1 VAATGLLIA
10 IGIAALVGIAPVVG
24 ARLEARRRRV
34 PLRRAIARMETT
46 PIAALHEGKRAKIR
60 GVVSAREPLLKSPIS
75 ERPCVGYRIGIDDAS
90 HAPDLSWDPLVSRED
105 WPSFL
110 VADETGT
117 VAVQGP
123 PFEMLVEPSDRSE
136 DLPQTALALLAQH
149 DVRMRDLW
157 SYRKF
162 WFEETLLEV
171 GDRVVVVGRPS
182 LTIDPAGRG
191 SYREPPQLFVMR
203 GTTDEPI
210 VVLDDDD
217 EPVR

>member
-1 VAATGLLIA
+1 VAAAGLLIA
-10 IGIAALVGIAPVVG
+10 IGLAALLGIGPVLG
-24 ARLEARRRRV
+24 ARLEARWKRRV
-34 PLRRAIARMETT
+34 SLRRAIARMETT

-60 GVVSAREPLLKSPIS
+60 GVVSAREPLVTSPIS
-75 ERPCVGYRIGIDDAS
+75 ERPCVGYRIRIDDAVED
-90 HAPDLSWDPLVSRED
+90 PDLSWDPLVSRED

-123 PFEMLVEPSDRSE
+123 PFEMLVDPSDRGQN
-136 DLPQTALALLAQH
+136 LPQTAVALLAQH

-157 SYRKF
+157 RARRF
-162 WFEETLLEV
+162 WFEETLLKV

-182 LTIDPAGRG
+182 RAIDAAGRG

-210 VVLDDDD
+210 VVLDDD
-217 EPVR
+217 EPVG

>member
-1 VAATGLLIA
+1 VAAAGLLIA
-10 IGIAALVGIAPVVG
+10 IGIAALVGLAPALG
-24 ARLEARRRRV
+24 ARIGARARRRV

-60 GVVSAREPLLKSPIS
+60 GVVSAREPLLTSPIS
-75 ERPCVGYRIGIDDAS
+75 ERPCVGYRIAIDDAS
-90 HAPDLSWDPLVSRED
+90 HDPDLSWDPLVNRED

-123 PFEMLVEPSDRSE
+123 PFEILVDPSERSGK
-136 DLPQTALALLAQH
+136 LPQTAFALLAEH

-157 SYRKF
+157 STRKF
-162 WFEETLLEV
+162 WFEETLLKV

-182 LTIDPAGRG
+182 LKIDAAGRG
-191 SYREPPQLFVMR
+191 LYREPPRLFVMR
-203 GTTDEPI
+203 GTHDEPI
-210 VVLDDDD
+210 VVLDDD
-217 EPVR
+217 EPVG